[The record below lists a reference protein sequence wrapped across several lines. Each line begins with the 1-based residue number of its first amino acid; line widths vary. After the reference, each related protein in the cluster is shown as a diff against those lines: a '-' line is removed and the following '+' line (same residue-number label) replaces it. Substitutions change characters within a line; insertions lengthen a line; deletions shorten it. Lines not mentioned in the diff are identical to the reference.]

1 MQMITI
7 QSPDENA
14 IVLGLSRFMDDISDF
29 RKFFTERLEPIMR
42 AHFSEVFA
50 TEGEAG
56 KAGAWQPLTDA
67 YAKRKAKKYPGKP
80 ILVATGELK
89 SFMTDENRFV
99 SQASETEYTVYT
111 PKIGIYHQRGTKDG
125 KLPARPFFSL
135 TEEDIKA
142 ITKNL
147 HAFAYETWQAVNKEN
162 FRQAAISDYETGQA
176 AKRWG
181 A

>member
-14 IVLGLSRFMDDISDF
+14 IILGLSRFMDEISDF
-29 RKFFTERLEPIMR
+29 RKFFTERLEPLMR
-42 AHFSEVFA
+42 EHFSEVFA
-50 TEGEAG
+50 TEGAAG

-89 SFMTDENRFV
+89 MTMTDENRFQ

-111 PKIGIYHQRGTKDG
+111 PKVGIYHQKGTKTG
-125 KLPARPFFSL
+125 IPSRKFFSL
-135 TEEDIKA
+135 TAEDEKA
-142 ITKNL
+142 IVKNL
-147 HAFAYETWQAVNKEN
+147 HAFAYETWQTVNKEN
-162 FRQAAISDYETGQA
+162 FRAAAISDYDTAQA
-176 AKRWG
+176 VKRWG
-181 A
+181 TE